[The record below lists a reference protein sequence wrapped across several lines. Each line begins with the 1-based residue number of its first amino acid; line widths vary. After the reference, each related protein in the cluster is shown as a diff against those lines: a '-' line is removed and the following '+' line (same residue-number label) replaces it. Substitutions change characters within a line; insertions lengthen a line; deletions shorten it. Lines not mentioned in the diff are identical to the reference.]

1 MKLSAKTRYAAR
13 ILLDLAR
20 HDKAEPV
27 PATRLSQHTG
37 VSVQFIEQILKPL
50 KQAGLTQS
58 TRGASGGHSLAKKP
72 SEITLADVVC
82 LMEGGIHLALC
93 GAEDR
98 AVCDSRD
105 FCATRAAW
113 VRVSTSLNNELAS
126 ITLQDLLDDYK
137 VAATSV
143 GKPELFPICRLRMLQ
158 RKGRPPK
165 SGLRPAAK
173 VIAKAKRKA

>member
-20 HDKAEPV
+20 HDKATPV

-58 TRGASGGHSLAKKP
+58 TRGASGGHSLAKNP
-72 SEITLADVVC
+72 TDITLADVVY
-82 LMEGGIHLALC
+82 LMEGGIQLTLC
-93 GAEDR
+93 GSEDR
-98 AVCDSRD
+98 AVCDSKD
-105 FCATRAAW
+105 FCATRSAW
-113 VRVSTSLNNELAS
+113 VRVSNSLNQELAA

-137 VAATSV
+137 TTNDKT
-143 GKPELFPICRLRMLQ
+143 GKSELFPICKLRMVH
-158 RKGRPPK
+158 RKGRPPRGK
-165 SGLRPAAK
+165 AVARVRRK
-173 VIAKAKRKA
+173 VA